1 MAEVKA
7 LSMTRCPHC
16 QANMKKHNHRLTPGL
31 LAILIKAIKFV
42 KKKDLNFFHPDK
54 DLNLL
59 RIEYS
64 NFQKLRF
71 HGLIAKSGTI
81 GYWVITK
88 KDGKFLRGECKTASA
103 VITYRNRIDSY
114 SKEKIHIK
122 EMIGMFPEFQKDFN
136 L

>member
-7 LSMTRCPHC
+7 LSMTKCPHC
-16 QANMKKHNHRLTPGL
+16 QANRKKWNHRMTPGL

-42 KKKDLNFFHPDK
+42 KRKDKNMFHPDK
-54 DLNLL
+54 DLNLS

-71 HGLIAKSGTI
+71 HGLIAKSGVA

-88 KDGKFLRGECKTASA
+88 KGGKFLRGETRTAVS
-103 VITYRNRIDSY
+103 VVTFRNKIDSY
-114 SKEKIHIK
+114 SKEKVRYHQRK
-122 EMIGMFPEFQKDFN
+122 QLE
-136 L
+136 

>member
-16 QANMKKHNHRLTPGL
+16 QANRKKHSHRMTPGL

-54 DLNLL
+54 DLNLS
-59 RIEYS
+59 RIEYA
-64 NFQKLRF
+64 NCQKLRF
-71 HGLIAKSGTI
+71 HWLIAKSGTT

-88 KDGKFLRGECKTASA
+88 KGGKFLRGETRTAVS
-103 VITYRNRIDSY
+103 VVTFRNKIDSY

-122 EMIGMFPEFQKDFN
+122 DMIGMFPTFQKEFDI
-136 L
+136 